1 MRKTYL
7 PKSAALMERW
17 FAGKINYSPTD
28 ADESA
33 EINQDGESYPPD
45 FYDTTTI
52 TLDWVLQFARAKARY
67 DYLVKE
73 AIRSP
78 KAIEALHD
86 ILAPYQGQ
94 TIDIF
99 PSDICEG
106 NPISLHRHFQF
117 QRAGVDGTLGQ
128 KINLLLSDDL
138 LRGGAPDDLTG
149 ALGSF
154 NFYAAIGHAR
164 LSWDVNLRK
173 TTAKV
178 TGIWVY
184 VKDNY
189 TFTDKQGDRSQYLGH
204 WSNDGVIVVPLD
216 AVAAVSPYI
225 PYVESSLTLPYIDES
240 VALGNPVIKGNVYY
254 PIHNSDFRRWA
265 IKHQRR
271 GDFVVYSDRRFIPVA
286 PPVVY
291 LRHLTTAR
299 RLVR

>member
-1 MRKTYL
+1 MNLPYYKINKLLWRWNKEEGARIVRNISLSLDGPPPAREEAKPSPAAAPQKATASGRRWLVEDDGVTLALENLAGDARPAEAAKANQACQTGKNGTAIRYTGNPCRHAKSYL

-17 FAGKINYSPTD
+17 FIGKINYSPTD

-33 EINQDGESYPPD
+33 EINQDGEFYPPD

-52 TLDWVLQFARAKARY
+52 TLDWVLQFARAKAKY

-94 TIDIF
+94 TTDIF

-117 QRAGVDGTLGQ
+117 QR
-128 KINLLLSDDL
+128 
-138 LRGGAPDDLTG
+138 
-149 ALGSF
+149 
-154 NFYAAIGHAR
+154 
-164 LSWDVNLRK
+164 
-173 TTAKV
+173 
-178 TGIWVY
+178 
-184 VKDNY
+184 
-189 TFTDKQGDRSQYLGH
+189 
-204 WSNDGVIVVPLD
+204 
-216 AVAAVSPYI
+216 I

-265 IKHQRR
+265 IKHQRG

-286 PPVVY
+286 PPVKVY
-291 LRHLTTAR
+291 L
-299 RLVR
+299 